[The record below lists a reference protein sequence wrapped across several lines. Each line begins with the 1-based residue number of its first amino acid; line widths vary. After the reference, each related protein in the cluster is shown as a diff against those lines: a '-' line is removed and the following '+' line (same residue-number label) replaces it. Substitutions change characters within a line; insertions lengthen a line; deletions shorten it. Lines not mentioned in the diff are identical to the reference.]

1 MKKLLLSLFVVFLF
15 VIYSLS
21 KNQSLS
27 QSPATPPIA
36 FPSPTADRTN
46 NSSNGNYKNG
56 QYTGDSVD
64 AFYGNVQVQTTVQNG
79 KITDVQ
85 FLQYPSDR
93 MTSRMINMQAIPMLK
108 QEVIQAQNANVDI
121 VSGATDTSQAFIQ
134 SLTSALNQA
143 K

>member
-1 MKKLLLSLFVVFLF
+1 MKKLLLSLFIVFLF
-15 VIYSLS
+15 VIYNLS
-21 KNQSLS
+21 KNQSLD
-27 QSPATPPIA
+27 QLPATSPIA
-36 FPSPTADRTN
+36 FPSPTADGTN
-46 NSSNGNYKNG
+46 NNSNGNYKNG
-56 QYTGDSVD
+56 QYTGDTVD

-85 FLQYPSDR
+85 FLQYPNDR
-93 MTSRMINMQAIPMLK
+93 MTSRMINMQAMPMLK